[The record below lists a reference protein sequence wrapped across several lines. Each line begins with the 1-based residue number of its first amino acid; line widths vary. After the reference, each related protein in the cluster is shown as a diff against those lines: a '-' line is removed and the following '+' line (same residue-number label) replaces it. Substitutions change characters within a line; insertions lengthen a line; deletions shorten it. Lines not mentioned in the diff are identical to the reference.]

1 MSAVAALST
10 LAGRRMALT
19 ASTPRQIFVPL
30 LTPILFALVIAPALQ
45 TALGGLGTNIDYT
58 AFVAIGT
65 VGLLIPLTTIFAG
78 LSVIVDRDSGAQR
91 ELLAAPVPRS
101 FLLFGNLA
109 VALAVSAL
117 QISVLIAVAVAR
129 GAELHASVSG
139 VVWFI
144 GAAVLFTV
152 FMYGVAEILASRVPQ
167 QEEYIAAT
175 PAVAI
180 LPWFFAG
187 ALFPIAA
194 LPGALTA
201 FAKVFPLTH
210 ALAVMRYGVLGDNG
224 AGLHDI
230 WGSGNTIVEAFLS
243 LGVVAVFAAAFLVLA
258 VRVFSRSALR

>member
-1 MSAVAALST
+1 MTAISALTTLS
-10 LAGRRMALT
+10 GRRFALT
-19 ASTPRQIFVPL
+19 ARTPRQILVPL

-45 TALGGLGTNIDYT
+45 TALGGLGTNIDYK

-65 VGLLIPLTTIFAG
+65 VGLLIPLTTTFAG

-101 FLLFGNLA
+101 FLVLGNLV
-109 VALAVSAL
+109 VAIAVSAL
-117 QISVLIAVAVAR
+117 QIVVLIAVALAR
-129 GAELHASVSG
+129 GADLHASVSG
-139 VVWFI
+139 VLWFV
-144 GAAVLFTV
+144 AAGFLFAV
-152 FMYGVAEILASRVPQ
+152 FMYGVAETLASRIPK
-167 QEEYIAAT
+167 QEEYIGAT

-201 FAKVFPLTH
+201 FAKLLPLTH
-210 ALAVMRYGVLGDNG
+210 ALAVMRYGLLGDNG

-230 WGSGNTIVEAFLS
+230 WGAGNNTLEAFAS
-243 LGVVAVFAAAFLVLA
+243 LAVVGVFAIALISIA